1 MHIFADAYEF
11 SVDNVGNLLFTLGG
25 ISVVSYVV
33 ANVAGWMA

>member
-33 ANVAGWMA
+33 ANVAGWLA